1 MLIVVCL
8 AHGGEKRGMAEPV
21 SFDLRGK
28 VALVTGAGRNIGQ
41 AIAVELARAG
51 ARVVVNGH
59 RDKDALSET
68 IAEIEAIGSKGLSY
82 LADVGDAQAVEKM
95 VTAAQQTFGSLDIV
109 VCNAAV
115 RPHQAFLDISL
126 EDWDRTL
133 RTNLSSCFFIS
144 RAALPLM
151 TERKWGRII
160 HISGMDGYTG
170 QTNRAHNV
178 VCKAGVHALAKALGQ
193 EFGPHGITAN
203 VVAPGW
209 IDTIRDWSQYPTLR
223 NEKEIRRIPVRR
235 IGTVTDIAAA
245 CLYLAS
251 PSAGFINGQVI
262 HANGGRYMF

>member
-1 MLIVVCL
+1 
-8 AHGGEKRGMAEPV
+8 MAEPV
-21 SFDLRGK
+21 SFDLSGK

-41 AIAVELARAG
+41 AIAIELARAG

-59 RDKDALSET
+59 RDVAALQET
-68 IAEIEAIGSKGLSY
+68 VSEIEAVGSVGLPY
-82 LADVGDAQAVEKM
+82 LADIGDPKAVAEM
-95 VTAAQQTFGSLDIV
+95 VASAQQKFGALDIV

-126 EDWDRTL
+126 DDWDRTL
-133 RTNLSSCFFIS
+133 RTNLSSCFFIA

-151 TERKWGRII
+151 AERKWGRMI

-178 VCKAGVHALAKALGQ
+178 VCKAGVHALAKALGH

-203 VVAPGW
+203 AVAPGW
-209 IDTIRDWSQYPTLR
+209 IDTVRDWSQYPTLR
-223 NEKEIRRIPVRR
+223 NEKEVRRIPVRR